1 MGAKLKNMRKEIK
14 TFFMVFF
21 GIMVGS
27 ILYYLLAFIS
37 LVIAYSGYKMAS
49 NAGATNF
56 PHNIS
61 LGKKRMFQPSETFQ
75 GPYPGYIFT
84 TDEQGTGYYPENY
97 QEEDTQPIEINTSR
111 ITLGNVIFFTFSSIS
126 FILLLPIIIDS
137 FIRILTFFA
146 LDEMF

>member
-1 MGAKLKNMRKEIK
+1 MRKEIK
-14 TFFMVFF
+14 TFIKVFF
-21 GIMVGS
+21 GMIVGS
-27 ILYYLLAFIS
+27 ILYYLLAFVS

-61 LGKKRMFQPSETFQ
+61 LGKKRMFQPVEIFQ
-75 GPYPGYIFT
+75 GPYSGYIFT
-84 TDEQGTGYYPENY
+84 TGEQGTGYYPDNY
-97 QEEDTQPIEINTSR
+97 QGEEDYVIKVNTPR
-111 ITLGNVIFFTFSSIS
+111 IILGNIIFFAFSSIS